1 MLYLRKDIV
10 YDTNMGGYTTL
21 MSDMPKLDE
30 IALMKRVF
38 VNHNSEKREV
48 EDAK

>member
-1 MLYLRKDIV
+1 MESVTFI
-10 YDTNMGGYTTL
+10 YDTNKGG

-30 IALMKRVF
+30 ITLMKRAF
-38 VNHNSEKREV
+38 VNHNSEKGV